1 MQNSLLDAASKFNEI
16 VLDLDDPQSD
26 ALELEESDK
35 QRMLDYLLTP
45 DTDGQSQFDKDLSDP
60 KALIELAWLRTQGR
74 DTLTGISQYW
84 KKELADTRKE
94 LAKAKK
100 ELEKYRKNDSDSK
113 VTVNETKP
121 TNNRRQATSVSEL
134 WG

>member
-1 MQNSLLDAASKFNEI
+1 M
-16 VLDLDDPQSD
+16 V
-26 ALELEESDK
+26 
-35 QRMLDYLLTP
+35 
-45 DTDGQSQFDKDLSDP
+45 
-60 KALIELAWLRTQGR
+60 

-100 ELEKYRKNDSDSK
+100 ELEKYRKNDNSDK
-113 VTVNETKP
+113 VVVNETKP
-121 TNNRRQATSVSEL
+121 TGRKVTSVSEL